1 MGPSLL
7 PLLADVFEDFSMV
20 EIKNDHWYSKT
31 INIPTACLSFF
42 VECEKEDML
51 ISFEEHIRTLEQEEE
66 EEKQREKNRVKR
78 QQRKNREG
86 FLVSSSPTA

>member
-1 MGPSLL
+1 MKVSSGHLL
-7 PLLADVFEDFSMV
+7 QYQLFF
-20 EIKNDHWYSKT
+20 
-31 INIPTACLSFF
+31 CLFVC

-86 FLVSSSPTA
+86 FLVS

>member
-1 MGPSLL
+1 M
-7 PLLADVFEDFSMV
+7 
-20 EIKNDHWYSKT
+20 
-31 INIPTACLSFF
+31 SFF

-86 FLVSSSPTA
+86 FLVSSSLTAYSANPIRL

>member
-1 MGPSLL
+1 MVKIKMITGTQKHYKYPLL
-7 PLLADVFEDFSMV
+7 PC
-20 EIKNDHWYSKT
+20 H
-31 INIPTACLSFF
+31 FF

-86 FLVSSSPTA
+86 FLVSSSPTVYSTTPIRL